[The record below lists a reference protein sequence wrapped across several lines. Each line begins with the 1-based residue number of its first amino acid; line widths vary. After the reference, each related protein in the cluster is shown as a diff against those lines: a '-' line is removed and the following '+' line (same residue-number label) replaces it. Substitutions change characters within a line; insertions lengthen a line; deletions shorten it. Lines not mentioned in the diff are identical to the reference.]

1 VALTLEALIDRR
13 TQSAAAVVTSDG
25 AAWSWPELFDHF
37 APAIHSFAR
46 SRGVSSPEDI
56 VQDVFAAAVE
66 RFPRFEGD
74 SSGLR
79 SFFFTLAYRRIADE
93 HRSSY
98 RRPEKLVADHV
109 PTADESVGIE
119 DSVTEV
125 ESAREAMQALDILNR
140 RERRVIEMRI
150 IDEASPAEVAVSMG
164 LSNGN
169 VRVIQARALMKI
181 RKYLDSKSGS
191 MPSIGLVFAF
201 ARSLRT
207 ELPADVRLAA
217 WMDPIHAESTR
228 DPARVAAAGASSATA
243 AGSASTTTIAGA
255 ALKVG
260 LVVALATASTSVVD
274 VDDPAG
280 SQVPTG
286 AASVVQL
293 ERNTHPVGF
302 TVPSAGVDAPNF
314 DAGIEPVA
322 PNRPD
327 LVPPSEP
334 VGVRPSAETDQ
345 TEEDS
350 VAEGPEAGSDPDGDA
365 RTEAVVSDLVQ
376 SPVED
381 VADTVDD
388 AVNGLVDT
396 VDTVVEDVVVPVVD
410 AVVEVVDDTVTT
422 VTDTVVDTVDTV
434 AGVVD
439 DTTNTVDDS
448 VETLTDVVDDALGGL
463 LG

>member
-1 VALTLEALIDRR
+1 M
-13 TQSAAAVVTSDG
+13 VTSDG

-56 VQDVFAAAVE
+56 VQDVFTAAVQ

-79 SFFFTLAYRRIADE
+79 SFLFTLAYRRIADE

-98 RRPEKLVADHV
+98 RRPEKLVAHHV
-109 PTADESVGIE
+109 PTADEGVGIE

-125 ESAREAMQALDILNR
+125 ESAREAMAALDILNQ

-150 IDEASPAEVAVSMG
+150 IDEASPAEVAASMG

-181 RKYLDSKSGS
+181 RKYLESESGS
-191 MPSIGLVFAF
+191 MPSIGLVFAI

-207 ELPADVRLAA
+207 TLPADGGLAA
-217 WMDPIHAESTR
+217 WMDLIHAESTR
-228 DPARVAAAGASSATA
+228 DPSRVAAAGAGSAIA

-255 ALKVG
+255 VFKVG
-260 LVVALATASTSVVD
+260 LVVALATASTSAVEVEA
-274 VDDPAG
+274 VAGRAG
-280 SQVPTG
+280 SQVPAR
-286 AASVVQL
+286 AASVVPL
-293 ERNTHPVGF
+293 EENTKPVGF
-302 TVPSAGVDAPNF
+302 TVPSAVVDAPNF
-314 DAGIEPVA
+314 DSGIEPMA

-334 VGVRPSAETDQ
+334 VGVQPSTERDQ
-345 TEEDS
+345 AEEDS
-350 VAEGPEAGSDPDGDA
+350 VAEDPEAGGDPDGDA
-365 RTEAVVSDLVQ
+365 GTEMIANDVVQ
-376 SPVED
+376 SPVD
-381 VADTVDD
+381 AVADTVDEV
-388 AVNGLVDT
+388 VNGLVEA

-410 AVVEVVDDTVTT
+410 AVVDVVDDTVTT
-422 VTDTVVDTVDTV
+422 VTDTVIDTVDTV

-439 DTTNTVDDS
+439 DTVDTV
-448 VETLTDVVDDALGGL
+448 TDVVDDTVDTATDVVDDVLGGL

>member
-1 VALTLEALIDRR
+1 M
-13 TQSAAAVVTSDG
+13 VTSDG
-25 AAWSWPELFDHF
+25 AAWSWPEIFDHF
-37 APAIHSFAR
+37 APGIHSFAR

-56 VQDVFAAAVE
+56 VQDVFTAAVE

-74 SSGLR
+74 TSGLR
-79 SFFFTLAYRRIADE
+79 SFLFTLAYRRIADD

-98 RRPEKLVADHV
+98 RRPEKLVSHHV
-109 PTADESVGIE
+109 PTADESIGIE
-119 DSVTEV
+119 DFVTEV
-125 ESAREAMQALDILNR
+125 ESAREAMQALDILNQ

-150 IDEASPAEVAVSMG
+150 IDEASPAEVAASMG

-181 RKYLDSKSGS
+181 RKYLESKSGS
-191 MPSIGLVFAF
+191 MPSIGLVFAT

-207 ELPADVRLAA
+207 ELPVDGGLAA
-217 WMDPIHAESTR
+217 WMDLIHAESTR
-228 DPARVAAAGASSATA
+228 DPARVAAAGAGSAIA

-260 LVVALATASTSVVD
+260 LVVALATASTSAVD
-274 VDDPAG
+274 VDPAG
-280 SQVPTG
+280 QASLQVPAG
-286 AASVVQL
+286 AASVVPL
-293 ERNTHPVGF
+293 EESTQPVGF
-302 TVPSAGVDAPNF
+302 TVPSAIVDAPNL
-314 DAGIEPVA
+314 DAGIEPME

-334 VGVRPSAETDQ
+334 VGVQPSTETDQ

-350 VAEGPEAGSDPDGDA
+350 VAEGPEAGSDREGDA
-365 RTEAVVSDLVQ
+365 GTEAITSDVVQ
-376 SPVED
+376 SPVEG

-388 AVNGLVDT
+388 VVNDLVVT
-396 VDTVVEDVVVPVVD
+396 VDTVVEDVVVPVVN
-410 AVVEVVDDTVTT
+410 AVVEVVD
-422 VTDTVVDTVDTV
+422 DTVDTV

-439 DTTNTVDDS
+439 DTTSTVDDT
-448 VETLTDVVDDALGGL
+448 VDTVTDVVDDTVDTATGVVGDVLGGL